1 MKRVLLVCVL
11 AGCSD
16 YQVHKRAE
24 SEAGLVD
31 DNLRLDTAVPDTGLI
46 EPEPEPEPE
55 DEVPPEEPPVDAP
68 DEPVYL
74 HTGETL
80 YSWNPSTGILG
91 IVGNFALTDGTPV
104 DAITDIA
111 IDGVGRFYGVSYDTL
126 YGINGYTAEVWPI
139 APLDTPLF
147 GLTCTSDGKLVGG
160 GDGLVEIDTITGA
173 ITTLVPEGRYQT
185 SGDLVG
191 LPDGLLYWAVREG
204 DDLVVVDPV
213 SGVTVPR
220 GEIGVTSIYGLG
232 YAYGALYGFTEAGTA
247 IEIDPTTGEVL
258 NTRSLPGAWWGATT
272 NPVLW

>member
-1 MKRVLLVCVL
+1 MKHIVLVWVL

-24 SEAGLVD
+24 SEPGIVED
-31 DNLRLDTAVPDTGLI
+31 ELRADTAAPDTGI
-46 EPEPEPEPE
+46 TEPVPEPEPE

-80 YSWNPSTGILG
+80 YSWNPNTGRLG
-91 IVGNFALTDGTPV
+91 IVGNFALADGTPA

-111 IDGVGRFYGVSYDTL
+111 IDSIGRFYGVSYDTL

-139 APLDTPLF
+139 ASIDTPLF

-160 GDGLVEIDTITGA
+160 GDGLVEIDTLTGVT
-173 ITTLVPEGRYQT
+173 TTLVPEGRYQT

-232 YAYGALYGFTEAGTA
+232 YAYGSLYGFTEEGTA
-247 IEIDPTTGEVL
+247 IEIDPTTGAVL
-258 NTRSLPGAWWGATT
+258 STINLPGAWWGATT